1 MLYRGVLNKKSNTRF
16 YILGFLFINV
26 VINYMDR
33 SNISIAATSISKEW
47 SLSPFELGLI
57 FSAFG
62 WAYAALQIPGGILA
76 DRVSPRILYSAIL
89 VAWSISTLLQGLLS
103 GFVTLFLLRLA
114 TGAFESP
121 AYPTNNKI
129 VSSWFPLKER
139 ASAIAVYT
147 SGQFIGLA
155 FLTPALTTLQYYL
168 GWQWLF
174 IITGMVGIGW
184 GIAWYFLYRN
194 APKDDSA
201 KQERSIANHSANRQP
216 IFTWDNLKK
225 VFSYRKLWGIYLGQ
239 FCLTSTLWFF
249 LTWFPTYL
257 TQYRHINLLK
267 TGFLA
272 SIPFMGAFVGIL
284 TSGFLSDRLLKKGKS
299 LAYSRKFPVI
309 SGLLLST
316 AMIGANYTSDTS
328 LIILFMTLAFLG
340 NGVASISWVFVSSL
354 SPPGLIGL
362 TGGVFNFFGNLSS
375 IFIPIVVGSLASNG
389 DFDLAV
395 VFISLMSIAGACC
408 YIFLVGKMNESQQ

>member
-1 MLYRGVLNKKSNTRF
+1 MLFRGTNSKQSKTRF

-33 SNISIAATSISKEW
+33 SNISIAATSISKEL
-47 SLSPFELGLI
+47 SLSTFELGLI

-89 VAWSISTLLQGLLS
+89 IAWSISTLLQGVLA
-103 GFVTLFLLRLA
+103 GFLTLFFLRLA
-114 TGAFESP
+114 TGAFEAP

-155 FLTPALTTLQYYL
+155 FLTPALTALQYYL

-174 IITGMVGIGW
+174 IITGLVGIVW
-184 GIAWYFLYRN
+184 GIAWYFLYRD

-201 KQERSIANHSANRQP
+201 EPDRITPNHSATRQST
-216 IFTWDNLKK
+216 FTRDNFKK

-257 TQYRHINLLK
+257 SQYRHIDILQS
-267 TGFLA
+267 GFLA
-272 SIPFMGAFVGIL
+272 SIPFLGAFVGIL
-284 TSGFLSDRLLKKGKS
+284 MSGFLSDRLLKKGKS

-309 SGLLLST
+309 TGLLLST
-316 AMIGANYTSDTS
+316 AMIGANYTSDTG
-328 LIILFMTLAFLG
+328 LIIFFMTLAFLG
-340 NGVASISWVFVSSL
+340 NGVASISWVFVTSL
-354 SPPGLIGL
+354 APPGLIGL

-375 IFIPIVVGSLASNG
+375 IFIPIVVGYLARNG

-395 VFISLMSIAGACC
+395 VFVSLMGIVGACC
-408 YIFLVGKMNESQQ
+408 YIFLVGKMDEDKH